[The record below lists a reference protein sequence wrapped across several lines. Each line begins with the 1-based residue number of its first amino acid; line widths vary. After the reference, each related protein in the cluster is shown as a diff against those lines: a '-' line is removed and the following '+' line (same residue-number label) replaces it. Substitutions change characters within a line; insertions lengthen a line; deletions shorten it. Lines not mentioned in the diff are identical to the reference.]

1 LAGNDLLRPVKPILR
16 QRNKNHWSFGMI
28 LSTEIDSLG
37 ALKGWMDTLVRFVR
51 SDQTDLTNRQM
62 GILML
67 VYMVNGPHTVRGLA
81 AKLAVSKPVVTRAL
95 NTLGALGYI
104 RRKRDDSDL
113 RNIFVERTQ
122 QGLAFLESFA
132 RLIDHG
138 DTNQPPLYRDV
149 AAFGLAARLA
159 DAS

>member
-1 LAGNDLLRPVKPILR
+1 MT
-16 QRNKNHWSFGMI
+16 F
-28 LSTEIDSLG
+28 STEIDSLSN
-37 ALKGWMDTLVRFVR
+37 LRGWMETLVRFVR

-67 VYMVNGPHTVRGLA
+67 VYMANGPHTVRGLA

-95 NTLGALGYI
+95 NTLGALNYI
-104 RRKRDDSDL
+104 RRKRDESDL

-132 RLIDHG
+132 RLMDHG
-138 DTNQPPLYRDV
+138 NTNQPPRYHDI
-149 AAFGLAARLA
+149 AAFGLTAHPA
-159 DAS
+159 DAN

>member
-1 LAGNDLLRPVKPILR
+1 
-16 QRNKNHWSFGMI
+16 M
-28 LSTEIDSLG
+28 E
-37 ALKGWMDTLVRFVR
+37 TLVRFVR

-62 GILML
+62 AILL
-67 VYMVNGPHTVRGLA
+67 VVYLTEGPHTVRGLA
-81 AKLAVSKPVVTRAL
+81 ARLAVSKPVVTRAL

-132 RLIDHG
+132 RLISHG
-138 DTNQPPLYRDV
+138 PSDPRPAT
-149 AAFGLAARLA
+149 GL
-159 DAS
+159 STSST